1 MKLAKEGKS
10 VMAVFEE
17 VDLFLTVVLTAEMM
31 LKTTDGNENEK
42 FFDAGYRFF
51 LRRTGQGLQGWEFLA
66 ILSGVMA
73 MTQTFVGL
81 VFNNVVD
88 DSIEKMVEDRIG
100 LYSCMSP
107 LTKRVP
113 NTIFIL

>member
-1 MKLAKEGKS
+1 
-10 VMAVFEE
+10 MA
-17 VDLFLTVVLTAEMM
+17 
-31 LKTTDGNENEK
+31 
-42 FFDAGYRFF
+42 
-51 LRRTGQGLQGWEFLA
+51 
-66 ILSGVMA
+66 
-73 MTQTFVGL
+73 QTFVGL